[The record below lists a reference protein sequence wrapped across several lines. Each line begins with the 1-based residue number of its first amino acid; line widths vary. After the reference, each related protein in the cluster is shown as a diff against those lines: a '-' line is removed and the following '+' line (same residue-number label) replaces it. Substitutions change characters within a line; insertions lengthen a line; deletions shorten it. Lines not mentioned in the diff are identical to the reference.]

1 MNPNNAKQNFISSL
15 TKPKSNTPFDVFG
28 SMQKS
33 SPWNVPGTPTG
44 YKAWKPT
51 PPAPKP
57 TSVTPTAPKTPY
69 KLPTVTPQYP
79 FGGGASPMN
88 MNPASAVPNT
98 GKQGFMD
105 KLMGQFGGNK
115 VANALETQPAT
126 SWIYGKQPSTT
137 PATTTPTGIPFKNP
151 FGAKVAEASD
161 GANPFADTTS
171 PTGGSGNFDQSN
183 AFGTGA
189 TTPTTPPASPGDG
202 YADFLRSYQKGMSNI
217 DNQVIPL
224 EDITGEQA
232 HMRQLYGDELTARAA
247 LAKDGGGA
255 DEILSISEAKDLGV
269 PYGTTKSQAISMGKT
284 PGVGGGGGADI
295 AKEGLTVIEELLKN
309 SAGFE
314 RAVGIGDIIPTLP
327 GSSGTDFKNNVNRLK
342 ALLTLDN
349 LKLLKGAMSDKD
361 LAFLLSVGT
370 SLNTNMS
377 KEAFANELTN
387 IKTKLQGASLGGST
401 SGGSS
406 GGTGGGQVGVGLF

>member
-1 MNPNNAKQNFISSL
+1 MNLNNAKQNFISSL
-15 TKPKSNTPFDVFG
+15 TKPKSNAPLDVFG

-33 SPWNVPGTPTG
+33 SPWNVPGTPAG
-44 YKAWKPT
+44 YQAWKPT
-51 PPAPKP
+51 PVAPKP
-57 TSVTPTAPKTPY
+57 TKVETKTPY
-69 KLPTVTPQYP
+69 KMPTVTPQYP
-79 FGGGASPMN
+79 FGGASPMN

-126 SWIYGKQPSTT
+126 SWIYGNKQPSTT
-137 PATTTPTGIPFKNP
+137 PATTTPTGIPFANP

-171 PTGGSGNFDQSN
+171 PSGASGNFDQAN

-189 TTPTTPPASPGDG
+189 TTPTMPPASSGDG

-247 LAKDGGGA
+247 LAKDGGSA
-255 DEILSISEAKDLGV
+255 DGLLSISEAKDLGV
-269 PYGTTKSQAISMGKT
+269 PYGTTKSQAISMGKI
-284 PGVGGGGGADI
+284 PGTGGGGGADI
-295 AKEGLTVIEELLKN
+295 AKEGLTVIDELLKN
-309 SAGFE
+309 SSGFE

-377 KEAFANELTN
+377 KEAFANELNN
-387 IKTKLQGASLGGST
+387 IKTKLQGASLGGSI
-401 SGGSS
+401 S
-406 GGTGGGQVGVGLF
+406 GGTQGGGEVGLGLF